1 MRADGRWRWA
11 AASRIGTSHLRQGT
25 RKQDAFSIGL
35 VGGKSV
41 CAVVSDGAG
50 SASHGG
56 QGASLVCRAMTNRF
70 RAWFGRREGLP
81 DDGQTMAWM
90 DELRDQVG
98 RAAGQRAIERR
109 QFAATMVLLAIHG
122 DQGLVLHIGDGAV
135 VARKNDQ
142 WETLSGPEN
151 GEFASTTFFVTDD
164 PEVRLRSHRI
174 GCDHDAFALFSDGI
188 ESLALDQSTQAPSPR
203 FFEPMLRPIDQAN
216 ELGRL
221 VSLSTA
227 LGRYLDSK
235 AICERTDDDK
245 SLVLISGR

>member
-1 MRADGRWRWA
+1 
-11 AASRIGTSHLRQGT
+11 
-25 RKQDAFSIGL
+25 
-35 VGGKSV
+35 
-41 CAVVSDGAG
+41 
-50 SASHGG
+50 
-56 QGASLVCRAMTNRF
+56 MTNRF

-90 DELRDQVG
+90 DELRDQLG